1 MLSVSENENSTL
13 VARNLDC
20 RVSTDRTWRTFD
32 LQLHH
37 GSAAH
42 HHWIC
47 RPCLRNSYTG
57 DGSDSEA
64 AVQAAPRPLR
74 WISLVGRGADYS
86 RVHNS

>member
-1 MLSVSENENSTL
+1 MLGVRGSEDSTL
-13 VARNLDC
+13 VARNLAC

-32 LQLHH
+32 VQLHH
-37 GSAAH
+37 GSATH

-47 RPCLRNSYTG
+47 GPRLRNSYTG

-74 WISLVGRGADYS
+74 WIGLVGRGADYS
-86 RVHNS
+86 RVHHS